1 MKSPDEVANHPRV
14 RLHRELVARLRASG
28 SLDGAERAW
37 TLLRL
42 NRRLW
47 KRVQTYGLDCA
58 DRQVQLTKI
67 AFPDFNWAEVDAAL
81 QAGNNLHRIY
91 ELARGNASVGRDTA
105 GRYKIGAKGLKI
117 IRHGKVTAQSAP
129 DAC

>member
-1 MKSPDEVANHPRV
+1 MKTLEEIANHPKV

-28 SLDGAERAW
+28 SLDGAESVW
-37 TLLRL
+37 TRLRL

-47 KRVQTYGLDCA
+47 KRVRTYGLDCA
-58 DRQVQLTKI
+58 DQQVQLTKI
-67 AFPDFNWAEVDAAL
+67 AFPGCNWTEVDAAL
-81 QAGNNLHRIY
+81 RAGNKLWGIC
-91 ELARGNASVGRDTA
+91 ELALGNASVARDSA

-117 IRHGKVTAQSAP
+117 IRHGKVTAQSVP